1 VRRVS
6 TTWHFVFLAVA
17 IIALV
22 ILGAISG
29 NLWRLVEH
37 HLKFP
42 PPPLEDVAQGPP
54 VSAEQAK
61 EIMHTDDEPRVPPTL
76 RPRT

>member
-1 VRRVS
+1 MSVLLLLLL
-6 TTWHFVFLAVA
+6 LAAVV
-17 IIALV
+17 L
-22 ILGAISG
+22 LGAISG
-29 NLWRLVEH
+29 NLFRLVEH